1 VKVNDFTADQARYFD
16 QQARLLGIEEENF
29 VGDYEFANVLAF
41 LNLFPHSK
49 ILEFGCGTGRFSIK
63 FLEKGFDVF
72 GVDISSESLS
82 KLRYKYKKKAT
93 LKWGNGKTAKKIPI
107 GKKFDACV
115 CINII
120 HHLEKPT
127 DTIKEIK
134 TCLKKK
140 GIIYIFE
147 PNPLYLPWYVYF
159 ASKGILPIEKNI
171 LKSSMWNIKKMLI
184 QQGFKHVKTMP
195 YGLFPTRLLFWS
207 SAVLK
212 FMKLSLSRL
221 PVIRLFT
228 FHNMLRAEN

>member
-72 GVDISSESLS
+72 GVDISSES
-82 KLRYKYKKKAT
+82 
-93 LKWGNGKTAKKIPI
+93 
-107 GKKFDACV
+107 
-115 CINII
+115 
-120 HHLEKPT
+120 
-127 DTIKEIK
+127 EIK

-207 SAVLK
+207 PAVLK
-212 FMKLSLSRL
+212 FMTLSLSRL